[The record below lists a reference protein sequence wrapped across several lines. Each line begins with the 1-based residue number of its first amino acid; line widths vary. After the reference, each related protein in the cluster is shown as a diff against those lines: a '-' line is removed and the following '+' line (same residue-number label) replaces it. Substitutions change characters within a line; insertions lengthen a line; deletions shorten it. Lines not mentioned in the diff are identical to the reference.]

1 MATFANIF
9 LIKMDLKETI
19 RQDSAK
25 AWMLAARPKT
35 LTGAAVPVMIGLALA
50 YTDSAE
56 SGTAFNWTAAALCFL
71 FAMAMQVDA
80 NFIND
85 YFDFIK
91 GTDDADKRLGPR
103 RACAQGWVKPSS
115 MRFAIAITTL
125 AACASLFLLGG
136 GVIHDFALTMLI
148 GVLVGTLSSI
158 FVSAPL
164 LLRPDVPVCP
174 LSFPRKRATSPS
186 NRRHSAK

>member
-1 MATFANIF
+1 
-9 LIKMDLKETI
+9 MDLKDTI

-50 YTDSAE
+50 YTDAAAG
-56 SGTAFNWTAAALCFL
+56 GTAFNWTAAALCFL
-71 FAMAMQVDA
+71 FALAMQVDA

-103 RACAQGWVKPSS
+103 RP
-115 MRFAIAITTL
+115 
-125 AACASLFLLGG
+125 
-136 GVIHDFALTMLI
+136 
-148 GVLVGTLSSI
+148 
-158 FVSAPL
+158 AP
-164 LLRPDVPVCP
+164 
-174 LSFPRKRATSPS
+174 KAG
-186 NRRHSAK
+186 